1 MRITRLL
8 EKAVFREYHRIV
20 ADNALLYGTDFAST
34 NSDFYTNKE
43 RRESY
48 GCLVANMLAQQ
59 YIFKVSCRSSLSR
72 SRCHKESRL
81 LLATVSHLVC
91 TLYALCLRVL
101 GWTEGVCQQQ
111 VVP

>member
-59 YIFKVSCRSSLSR
+59 YLFKVSCRSSLSFVVVVR
-72 SRCHKESRL
+72 RCRGQWTHILSVL
-81 LLATVSHLVC
+81 LMLFAFVF
-91 TLYALCLRVL
+91 
-101 GWTEGVCQQQ
+101 
-111 VVP
+111 